1 MQKASEMQKTQMF
14 YTCAKGCDAGTPFMF
29 NFTHPFYPFFGHPN
43 GVGGTFQ
50 SVGKGHTVCI
60 IKQVKAFKLD
70 KTYKAMKPMDPKR
83 NKGLADFLRACASY
97 AWVEFG
103 PKGIG
108 NDHMTHVQSSGG
120 VTGFG
125 SLIGQNNAP
134 RFSRP
139 SGGSNQDINADMSAM
154 AAVQKRRRRLLSVEE
169 LEKNLSK
176 QKKKRKNR
184 QKGVAGSIPSE
195 GTTTTAMGMPNVGRD
210 TIGHAMY
217 APKTSTSNVELP
229 PPEVTTSPLDAV
241 KVVDDPKPF
250 IETKDNKYGFGGA
263 PMIGLGPQGGGSAM
277 SGISL
282 LEQTDGPPFTPDEGG
297 GNPQPSPI
305 DLPKRKKKEI
315 DDENL
320 VLLSTLTK

>member
-1 MQKASEMQKTQMF
+1 
-14 YTCAKGCDAGTPFMF
+14 
-29 NFTHPFYPFFGHPN
+29 
-43 GVGGTFQ
+43 
-50 SVGKGHTVCI
+50 
-60 IKQVKAFKLD
+60 
-70 KTYKAMKPMDPKR
+70 
-83 NKGLADFLRACASY
+83 
-97 AWVEFG
+97 
-103 PKGIG
+103 
-108 NDHMTHVQSSGG
+108 MTHVQSQGG

-125 SLIGQNNAP
+125 SLRGQNNAP

-139 SGGSNQDINADMSAM
+139 SGASNQDINAEMSAM
-154 AAVQKRRRRLLSVEE
+154 AAVQKRRRRLLLVEDSE
-169 LEKNLSK
+169 RNLSK
-176 QKKKRKNR
+176 QKKNRKNR

-241 KVVDDPKPF
+241 KVVDDPKPL
-250 IETKDNKYGFGGA
+250 IETRDNTYGFGGA
-263 PMIGLGPQGGGSAM
+263 PM

-297 GNPQPSPI
+297 GYITTEQTGGVNPQPSPI

-320 VLLSTLTK
+320 VLLSTLTKTKATSNKGFTTAMFASQTPTNTAMAPNAPFDAVNQIARAYGIQGSMSTTQLPLSLSMYGGKEYIDGKYSKAKERHANGAL

>member
-1 MQKASEMQKTQMF
+1 
-14 YTCAKGCDAGTPFMF
+14 
-29 NFTHPFYPFFGHPN
+29 
-43 GVGGTFQ
+43 
-50 SVGKGHTVCI
+50 
-60 IKQVKAFKLD
+60 
-70 KTYKAMKPMDPKR
+70 
-83 NKGLADFLRACASY
+83 
-97 AWVEFG
+97 
-103 PKGIG
+103 
-108 NDHMTHVQSSGG
+108 MTHVQSQGG

-125 SLIGQNNAP
+125 SLRGQNNAP

-139 SGGSNQDINADMSAM
+139 SGASNQDINAEMSAM
-154 AAVQKRRRRLLSVEE
+154 AAVQKRRRRLLLVEDSE
-169 LEKNLSK
+169 RNLSK
-176 QKKKRKNR
+176 QKKIRKNR

-241 KVVDDPKPF
+241 KVVDDPKPL
-250 IETKDNKYGFGGA
+250 IETKDNTYGGGGA

-297 GNPQPSPI
+297 GYITTEQTGGVNPQPSPI

-315 DDENL
+315 DDENHDENL
-320 VLLSTLTK
+320 VLLSTLTKTKATSNKGFTTAMFASQTPTNTAMAPNAPFDAVNQIARAYGIQGSMSTTQLPLSLSMYGGKEYTDGK

>member
-1 MQKASEMQKTQMF
+1 
-14 YTCAKGCDAGTPFMF
+14 
-29 NFTHPFYPFFGHPN
+29 
-43 GVGGTFQ
+43 
-50 SVGKGHTVCI
+50 
-60 IKQVKAFKLD
+60 
-70 KTYKAMKPMDPKR
+70 
-83 NKGLADFLRACASY
+83 
-97 AWVEFG
+97 
-103 PKGIG
+103 
-108 NDHMTHVQSSGG
+108 MTHVQSSGG

-125 SLIGQNNAP
+125 SLRGQNNAP

-139 SGGSNQDINADMSAM
+139 SGASNQDINADMSAM
-154 AAVQKRRRRLLSVEE
+154 AAVQKRRRRLLLVEDSE
-169 LEKNLSK
+169 RNLSK
-176 QKKKRKNR
+176 QKKNRKNR

-241 KVVDDPKPF
+241 KVVDDPKPL
-250 IETKDNKYGFGGA
+250 IETKDNA
-263 PMIGLGPQGGGSAM
+263 QGGGSAM

-297 GNPQPSPI
+297 GYITTEQTGGVNPQPSPI

-320 VLLSTLTK
+320 VLLSTLTKTKATSNKGFTTAMFASQTPTNTAMAPNAPFDAVNQIARAYGIQGSMSTTQLPLSLSMYGGTEYTDGK

>member
-1 MQKASEMQKTQMF
+1 
-14 YTCAKGCDAGTPFMF
+14 
-29 NFTHPFYPFFGHPN
+29 
-43 GVGGTFQ
+43 
-50 SVGKGHTVCI
+50 
-60 IKQVKAFKLD
+60 
-70 KTYKAMKPMDPKR
+70 
-83 NKGLADFLRACASY
+83 
-97 AWVEFG
+97 
-103 PKGIG
+103 
-108 NDHMTHVQSSGG
+108 MTHVQSQGG

-125 SLIGQNNAP
+125 SLRGQNNAP

-139 SGGSNQDINADMSAM
+139 SGASNQDINAEMSAM
-154 AAVQKRRRRLLSVEE
+154 AAVQKRRRRLLLVEDSE
-169 LEKNLSK
+169 RNLSK
-176 QKKKRKNR
+176 QKKNRKNR

-241 KVVDDPKPF
+241 KVVDDPKPL
-250 IETKDNKYGFGGA
+250 IETKDNAFGFGGA

-297 GNPQPSPI
+297 GYITTEQTGGVNPQPSPI

-320 VLLSTLTK
+320 VLLSTLTKTKATSNKGFTTAMFASQTPTNTAMAPNAPFDAVNQIARAYGIQGSMSTTQLPLSLSMYGGKEYIDGKYSKAKERHANGAL